1 MNRLASDTST
11 TQYTYDDADR
21 LSSVVY
27 KTSAGVNQTKS
38 TYVYDGLSRLRIIT
52 KYTWDTGTSA
62 WVQQS
67 EKKLLYDGMQVI
79 QERDG
84 DDNVIANNIWDG
96 NIGGLEARVVYDINT
111 PANPPQK
118 YFYHYDGSGNV
129 TAVTDDSQTTVAQ
142 YEYDAYG
149 NTINSSD
156 VYAAQNPWRFST
168 KYYDAGSGMYYY
180 GYRFYS
186 PGLGKWINR
195 DPIAEGGGLNL
206 YGAFGNSPGNF
217 NDAYGH
223 ALGDW
228 IDHRL
233 FHDSV
238 ANFGTAYGN
247 YDSGCESGWRVAQL
261 GLIAGGKT
269 VALGFSAGY
278 LAAAGG
284 TAAVGVAGI
293 GGLVRR

>member
-1 MNRLASDTST
+1 
-11 TQYTYDDADR
+11 
-21 LSSVVY
+21 
-27 KTSAGVNQTKS
+27 
-38 TYVYDGLSRLRIIT
+38 
-52 KYTWDTGTSA
+52 
-62 WVQQS
+62 
-67 EKKLLYDGMQVI
+67 
-79 QERDG
+79 
-84 DDNVIANNIWDG
+84 
-96 NIGGLEARVVYDINT
+96 
-111 PANPPQK
+111 
-118 YFYHYDGSGNV
+118 
-129 TAVTDDSQTTVAQ
+129 VTDASQATVAQ

-149 NTINSSD
+149 NTINSSGA
-156 VYAAQNPWRFST
+156 YASQNPWRFST
-168 KYYDAGSGMYYY
+168 KYYDDGSGMYYY

-228 IDHRL
+228 IDHRI
-233 FHDSV
+233 FNDSV

-247 YDSGCESGWRVAQL
+247 YDSGCGSGWGVAQL

-278 LAAAGG
+278 FAAAGG
-284 TAAVGVAGI
+284 TAMVGAAGI
-293 GGLVRR
+293 SGATAASLVAEQNPEVAAATQGVSSQTTVIGSRLDTMWYWGRSGYNVLDIPNWTLRRNIRWLDVAIQRGDTIKLVTDPEYWRTITDKSAFFSELEYLERMGFIRLGDEMVRK